1 MADILLESSQIGK
14 REDLS
19 DLIATADRKN
29 TPFYNSVRKGAIPK
43 NVVFQWQM
51 DKYNDPTADT
61 SKTANS
67 GGTVLL
73 GTSSTVDGTDASVTD
88 GFAVSNTRAL
98 AQNYAH
104 TFDKT
109 VGIGFLAED
118 VSTVAGA
125 PSELA
130 RSVARRI
137 VEMKREIEK
146 HMLSGSNAVA
156 QVTAAGDAKT
166 GYKTK
171 ALGSFIHEDG
181 KSAAGGTEGST
192 FTVAGNFQPTS
203 TSVAATAAPVF
214 EGAITLFSEELVQN
228 MLQGIYDNTGSIRDY
243 TGLVGTT
250 LKRKFTNLASTNTV
264 TGALGAV
271 DTEALTGDQFKYP
284 GIAADQ
290 IRSVNKDQASKSYIS
305 SIDVFEGDF
314 GTITLV
320 PDHYVDHASNG
331 YIIPWDELELK
342 IHTAPNVS
350 TLTND
355 GGGERRLLRSI
366 MGLAVN
372 NPLAFGRFRSDTT
385 NA

>member
-29 TPFYNSVRKGAIPK
+29 TPFYNTVRKGAIPK

-51 DKYNDPTADT
+51 DKYNDPVADT
-61 SKTANS
+61 SETSNSSGTA
-67 GGTVLL
+67 LL
-73 GTSSTVDGTDASVTD
+73 GTSSTVDGTDASVSD
-88 GFAVSNTRAL
+88 GFADSNTRKL

-156 QVTAAGDAKT
+156 QVTAAGTAKT

-192 FTVAGNFQPTS
+192 FTVDGDFKPTS
-203 TSVAATAAPVF
+203 TSVAATAAPIF
-214 EGAITLFSEELVQN
+214 EGAIGLFSEELVQN

-264 TGALGAV
+264 QSTIV
-271 DTEALTGDQFKYP
+271 EAEDAAP

-290 IRSVNKDQASKSYIS
+290 IRSVNKDQASKQYIS